1 MSKISDCIKQTYLG
15 LNFKGLKT
23 DSGQITNCLQ
33 NQLRP
38 D

>member
-1 MSKISDCIKQTYLG
+1 MSKLSESKKQTYLG